1 MFITLY
7 GKKYYKMKKK
17 KFINQIVKIYDLNKI
32 WHTNYATMLF
42 CLVGAY
48 SHCPII
54 YKLVCKQI

>member
-32 WHTNYATMLF
+32 
-42 CLVGAY
+42 
-48 SHCPII
+48 
-54 YKLVCKQI
+54 